1 MVGIIFDS
9 SALITCNK
17 PQPVSDAIVE
27 INQLLYSGIVQRVT
41 VYLTLDILK
50 EYETVVVPRARK
62 CGEYP
67 ELAGSIN
74 RLLELRRIVQ
84 KSRSFI
90 CKLQQKS
97 RPVFH
102 VLESTAVERYEVDIP
117 EDETDRKFIKAA
129 LAAAQHEDVVYL
141 VTYDSGLLGVDLGKL
156 RKRYQE
162 AEKVKIVDPKEA
174 VERLKSAGSR

>member
-1 MVGIIFDS
+1 MVGVIFDS

-17 PQPVSDAIVE
+17 PPPVSDAIVE
-27 INQLLYSGIVQRVT
+27 INQLLYSDIVQRVT

-50 EYETVVVPRARK
+50 EYETVVAPRAGK
-62 CGEYP
+62 CGEYS

-74 RLLELRRIVQ
+74 RTLELRRIVL
-84 KSRSFI
+84 KSRNFI
-90 CKLQQKS
+90 CMPRGS

-102 VLESTAVERYEVDIP
+102 VLESTVVERYEVDIL

-129 LAAAQHEDVVYL
+129 LAAARHEDVVYL

-156 RKRYQE
+156 RERYQE

-174 VERLKSAGSR
+174 VEKLKSAGSR